1 MPKRGLNHFIPLW
14 HRFELDRETIDKL
27 LQAPDD
33 ELATLEAML
42 QTPMPKGSSGMM
54 WLSFLEGTKERIARI
69 DRFKR
74 LQEWLA
80 KRDLI
85 AAEVL
90 ADGNCAVWSL
100 LSLEAKNPFLPAWD
114 HKKAAE
120 EKREEI
126 AKKLEE
132 ASASKGWRA
141 LYSVMYDVMQP
152 NSGGRCPE
160 NCSEKRSRHSIKAA
174 EAKSRRSLW
183 I

>member
-14 HRFELDRETIDKL
+14 HRVELDRETIDKL

-141 LYSVMYDVMQP
+141 L
-152 NSGGRCPE
+152 
-160 NCSEKRSRHSIKAA
+160 
-174 EAKSRRSLW
+174 
-183 I
+183 